1 MISLNTENNKK
12 YMWKLHNFFVTFWF
26 LEIAHLWMAR
36 ILVSDLLKVYM
47 NKIIKDNVYCIDIII
62 KKDAWFILISSGNL
76 QHKKRRKNCNPRK
89 KTKKNTPPKTQQFCS
104 LTLDGIYNYECFAIM
119 K

>member
-1 MISLNTENNKK
+1 
-12 YMWKLHNFFVTFWF
+12 
-26 LEIAHLWMAR
+26 
-36 ILVSDLLKVYM
+36 M

-89 KTKKNTPPKTQQFCS
+89 KKQTKKTPKKTQKTQQFCS
-104 LTLDGIYNYECFAIM
+104 LTLDGIYNYECFAI
-119 K
+119 KK

>member
-1 MISLNTENNKK
+1 
-12 YMWKLHNFFVTFWF
+12 
-26 LEIAHLWMAR
+26 
-36 ILVSDLLKVYM
+36 M
-47 NKIIKDNVYCIDIII
+47 NKIIKDNVYCINIIV

-89 KTKKNTPPKTQQFCS
+89 KKPPKKQKQKPQKTQQFCS

>member
-1 MISLNTENNKK
+1 
-12 YMWKLHNFFVTFWF
+12 
-26 LEIAHLWMAR
+26 
-36 ILVSDLLKVYM
+36 M

-89 KTKKNTPPKTQQFCS
+89 KTKKTPKNPKKKQTKKPQQFCS